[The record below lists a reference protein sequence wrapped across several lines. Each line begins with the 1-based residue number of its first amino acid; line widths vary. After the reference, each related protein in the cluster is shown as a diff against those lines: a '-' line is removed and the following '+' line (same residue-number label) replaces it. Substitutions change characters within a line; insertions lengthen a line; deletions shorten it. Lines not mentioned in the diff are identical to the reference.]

1 MPTKHPTP
9 KAVTR
14 PLLAITLLALCAALL
29 AACGSSSNTSGN
41 TSGNGGSGSGSSGSA
56 NATVKVGSVSGFG
69 KALTTSNGTPLYVF
83 TGDKSGASSCTGAC
97 AKQWPPLTVSGTPS
111 AGSGAQSGL
120 LSTFKRQDGTKQV
133 LYNGHALYTHAG
145 SSPASSV
152 AGSAANGGIWYLISP
167 TGKPITKT
175 NSGGY

>member
-1 MPTKHPTP
+1 VPKKHPKP
-9 KAVTR
+9 KAAAR
-14 PLLAITLLALCAALL
+14 PLLAITLPALCAVIL
-29 AACGSSSNTSGN
+29 AACGSSGNSG
-41 TSGNGGSGSGSSGSA
+41 GNGGGASGSSAGA

-69 KALTTSNGTPLYVF
+69 KALTTSDGAPLYIF
-83 TGDKSGASSCTGAC
+83 TGDKSGASNCTGTC

-120 LSTFKRQDGTKQV
+120 LSTSKRQDGTKQV
-133 LYNGHALYTHAG
+133 LYNGHPLYTHAG

-167 TGKPITKT
+167 AGKPITKT